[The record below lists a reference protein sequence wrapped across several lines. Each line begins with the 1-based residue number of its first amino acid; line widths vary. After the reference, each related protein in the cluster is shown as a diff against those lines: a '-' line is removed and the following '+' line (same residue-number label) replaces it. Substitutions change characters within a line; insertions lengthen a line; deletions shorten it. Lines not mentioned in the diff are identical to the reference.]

1 MHLTDSTIVD
11 GSGAVHDEVAP
22 PTVPTAP
29 TNNEH
34 TVAPAT
40 VTSPPPATSPTLASA
55 SFGSMGNDNFAFH
68 PNLGSDTAQNTDA
81 HTSELAHNN
90 VQISGPALASMA
102 PEFHQEFAFDAIHQ
116 DAANLSAAV
125 DQFHQ
130 MASNSTLL
138 H

>member
-1 MHLTDSTIVD
+1 M
-11 GSGAVHDEVAP
+11 
-22 PTVPTAP
+22 PTAP

-40 VTSPPPATSPTLASA
+40 VTPPAPATSPTLASA
-55 SFGSMGNDNFAFH
+55 SFGGMGNDNFAFH

-90 VQISGPALASMA
+90 VQISGPALASTA

-116 DAANLSAAV
+116 DAVNLSAAV